1 MRALLFVVAI
11 ATVGCIVKS
20 DPTTPTTPPYSDAGT
35 CAEAQKNGI
44 ALGCITDDPIVGP
57 DGVAGTEDDSTF
69 EERCDAL
76 KLDFPDIFGTGCF
89 IESKSCEEFDG
100 CATGL

>member
-11 ATVGCIVKS
+11 STVGCIVKS
-20 DPTTPTTPPYSDAGT
+20 DPTTPTTPTHADAGT

-44 ALGCITDDPIVGP
+44 MLGCITDDPIVGP
-57 DGVAGTEDDSTF
+57 DGKAGTEDDSTF
-69 EERCDAL
+69 EERCVAL
-76 KLDFPDIFGTGCF
+76 KEDFPDIFNVGCF
-89 IESKSCEEFDG
+89 TESKNCEEFDG